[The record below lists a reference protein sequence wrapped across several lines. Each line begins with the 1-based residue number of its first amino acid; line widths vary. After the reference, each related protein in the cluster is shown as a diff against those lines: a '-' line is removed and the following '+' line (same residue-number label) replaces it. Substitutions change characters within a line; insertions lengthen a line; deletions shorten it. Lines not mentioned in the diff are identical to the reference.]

1 MPNDAFA
8 IHLTNQ
14 TKTHKEWLS
23 VMRFGMNTLL
33 EDEITLIECV
43 VTEAM
48 REKTRGDKP
57 RNTQELPT
65 IVWEIL
71 DELKLKL
78 TLDA

>member
-1 MPNDAFA
+1 MAKQLCNS
-8 IHLTNQ
+8 
-14 TKTHKEWLS
+14 TKTHEEWLS
-23 VMRFGMNTLL
+23 VMRFGLNTLL
-33 EDEITLIECV
+33 GDQLVLIDCIF
-43 VTEAM
+43 TEAM

>member
-1 MPNDAFA
+1 MNDAFA
-8 IHLTNQ
+8 IQLTNQ
-14 TKTHKEWLS
+14 TKTHEEWLS

-48 REKTRGDKP
+48 REKARGDKP
-57 RNTQELPT
+57 SNTQELPT

-78 TLDA
+78 TLDD